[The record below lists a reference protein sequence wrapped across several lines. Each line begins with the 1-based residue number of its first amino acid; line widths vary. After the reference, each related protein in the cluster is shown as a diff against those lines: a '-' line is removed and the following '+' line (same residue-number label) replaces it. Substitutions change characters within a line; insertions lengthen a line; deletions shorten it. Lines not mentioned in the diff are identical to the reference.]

1 MKAHT
6 NKSKTSH
13 QADNV
18 TDDEARRQQLAED
31 LGYVL
36 AWYWR
41 QRHMQPRP
49 PALERIAKPGK
60 CFRSGEA

>member
-1 MKAHT
+1 MKDHT

-41 QRHMQPRP
+41 QRHLQPRAP
-49 PALERIAKPGK
+49 DLGRIATPGK
-60 CFRSGEA
+60 RFRPGEA